1 MHPIFLEGYVLTEA
15 SDQETEPAPEQ
26 TKPKPEGLLKR
37 SMKLGK
43 DLAVPFTF
51 LVAALTAIGTAAAFL
66 FPYFS
71 DPIDKFARQYILRVL
86 AGQDQ
91 AQFEESQKDYPDGFL
106 QSDNLLSLVNR
117 SQEIAEMRSLVDTVY
132 TFRVFRLFGEDVSS
146 KLESD
151 TRTLAPEMDGL
162 HKFFLTKGMTITAHF
177 FPQRRKEVDGRDIL
191 ISSVED
197 SFLGIRV
204 GLIPP
209 ENPIFLSPGSAISL
223 TDAVCRYFENS
234 NTDSGLV
241 PLSFEFKGIPYY
253 AEYSFDVVFVVS
265 KDNGEGDN
273 GTCS

>member
-1 MHPIFLEGYVLTEA
+1 LTEA
-15 SDQETEPAPEQ
+15 SDQETEPAPEKK
-26 TKPKPEGLLKR
+26 KPKPEGLLKR
-37 SMKLGK
+37 SFKLGK

-51 LVAALTAIGTAAAFL
+51 LVAGLTAIGTVLAFL

-71 DPIDKFARQYILRVL
+71 QPIDQFAREYMLRVL
-86 AGQDQ
+86 AGQTPD
-91 AQFEESQKDYPDGFL
+91 QFEDSRGDYPDGFL
-106 QSDNLLSLVNR
+106 QSYNLLSLVNR
-117 SQEIAEMRSLVDTVY
+117 SQEIGEMRSLVDTVY

-146 KLESD
+146 RLASE
-151 TRTLAPEMDGL
+151 TRTLAPEMDDL

-177 FPQRRKEVDGRDIL
+177 FPRLRKKVEGRDIL

-204 GLIPP
+204 GLLSP
-209 ENPIFLSPGSAISL
+209 ENPIYLSPGTAISL
-223 TDAVCRYFENS
+223 TDAVCRYFEDL

-265 KDNGEGDN
+265 KDNGEDN
-273 GTCS
+273 NGSCS